1 MSETQPTGFHPRTSA
16 LTDDMVEY
24 EGYWL
29 AKSYGDPADE
39 YTACREAAAVIDL
52 SPLRKYEVV
61 GPDAENLLQACVPRD
76 VRRLANGQI
85 TYTAMCNPDGG
96 MIDDGTLMRL
106 HNDNFRWVGGSD
118 ASGEWL
124 AEQGTAMGLRVYVRP
139 AIHMLHNIAVQ
150 GPRSLEVLEQVVWT
164 PPAQQSIA
172 ELGWFRLA
180 IAARVHT
187 LDGIPLVVSRTGYSG
202 EKGYELWC
210 TPDDAPA
217 VWDAVFEAGE
227 SVGIKPLGLEA
238 LDTLRVEAGL
248 IFAGYEFDESTDP
261 FEAGIGSTVP
271 LDTKEEDF
279 IGRDSLIK
287 RKADATRTLVG
298 LQLDG
303 DSTAAGP
310 VVVGGSE
317 VGQVTSP
324 VVSPQF
330 GSIAL
335 ARIAVEHTSPATK
348 VTVGDQSGIV
358 TALPFYDPS
367 KSRIRA

>member
-1 MSETQPTGFHPRTSA
+1 
-16 LTDDMVEY
+16 MVEY
-24 EGYWL
+24 AGYWL
-29 AKSYGDPADE
+29 ANSYGDPSEE
-39 YTACREAAAVIDL
+39 YTACRERAAVIDL

-124 AEQGTAMGLRVYVRP
+124 AEQGEVMGLRVYVRP
-139 AIHMLHNIAVQ
+139 ANHMLHNIAVQ
-150 GPRSLEVLEQVVWT
+150 GPRSLEVLEQVVLT
-164 PPAQQSIA
+164 PPAQQSIT

-180 IAARVHT
+180 IAARVRT

-238 LDTLRVEAGL
+238 LDTLRLEAGL
-248 IFAGYEFDESTDP
+248 IFAGYEFDETTDP

-271 LDTKEEDF
+271 LDSKSEDF
-279 IGRDSLIK
+279 IGREALVK
-287 RKADATRTLVG
+287 RKANATRTLVG
-298 LQLDG
+298 LDLDG
-303 DSTAAGP
+303 DIAAEGA
-310 VVVGGSE
+310 VVVDGDE
-317 VGQVTSP
+317 VGEITSP

-335 ARIAVEHTSPATK
+335 ARIGIDHIEPGTK
-348 VTVGDQSGIV
+348 VTVGDQSGEV
-358 TALPFYDPS
+358 APFPFYDPS